1 MKKYVVDVEVK
12 TGKSKAN
19 LDKTNKQVKNLDNN
33 VKSVAKSSTNLN
45 DSFAVMPGSIG
56 RVVQSF
62 KALKVALLSSGI
74 GAIVVA
80 VGGLAGLFAAAT
92 AKGAEFAKQMSTLRA
107 V

>member
-62 KALKVALLSSGI
+62 KALKQYIFVKNNFPKSISMASD
-74 GAIVVA
+74 
-80 VGGLAGLFAAAT
+80 
-92 AKGAEFAKQMSTLRA
+92 
-107 V
+107 